1 MKGYKKSMNML
12 KKPRIKPIFIK
23 NKRILSS
30 HMLIRYLL
38 LLLGLTVMVT
48 PMIYMITS
56 SFRPNSL
63 TFAYPPKIIPDASEL
78 TVENYLY
85 ILFKQNFSKYM
96 LNTLYVAG
104 AATIL
109 PAIISSMLAYC
120 ISRFRFPG
128 RNIIYGTIIT
138 TMLIPGLAML
148 VPQFELAVKFKLV
161 DNLWGVILF
170 YTAWV
175 TPFSTFLIKG
185 FIDNIPRE
193 LDEAMYMDGGT
204 VFTIYRKVILPMAS
218 PSIAAVSI
226 FNFLFAFEELG
237 WSQTILRTDQVRTL
251 PVAITQFFQAHSRTD
266 WGYVFAMTCL
276 SMIPVII
283 LYLLL
288 QKYFISGLS
297 SGAIKE

>member
-1 MKGYKKSMNML
+1 MNILQKLGIKSIFVRNKKV
-12 KKPRIKPIFIK
+12 
-23 NKRILSS
+23 LSS
-30 HMLIRYLL
+30 PMLIRYLL

-63 TFAYPPKIIPDASEL
+63 TFTYPPKIIPDISEL
-78 TVENYLY
+78 TVENYRY
-85 ILFKQNFSKYM
+85 ILFKQNFFKYM

-104 AATIL
+104 ATTIL
-109 PAIISSMLAYC
+109 AAIISSMLAYC

-128 RNIIYGTIIT
+128 RNLLYGTIIT
-138 TMLIPGLAML
+138 VMLIPGLAML
-148 VPQFELAVKFKLV
+148 VPQFELAVTFKLI

-193 LDEAMYMDGGT
+193 LDEAIYMDGGT
-204 VFTIYRKVILPMAS
+204 VFTIYWKVIIPLAS
-218 PSIAAVSI
+218 PAIAAVSI
-226 FNFLFAFEELG
+226 FNSLFAFEELG
-237 WSQTILRTDQVRTL
+237 WAQTILRTDQIRTIS
-251 PVAITQFFQAHSRTD
+251 VAITQFFQAHNRTD
-266 WGYVFAMTCL
+266 WGYVFAMTNL

-288 QKYFISGLS
+288 QRYFISGLS
-297 SGAIKE
+297 SGAIKG

>member
-1 MKGYKKSMNML
+1 
-12 KKPRIKPIFIK
+12 
-23 NKRILSS
+23 
-30 HMLIRYLL
+30 MLIRYLL
-38 LLLGLTVMVT
+38 LLLGLTIMVT

-56 SFRPNSL
+56 SFRPNNL
-63 TFAYPPKIIPDASEL
+63 AFAYPPKIIPGASEL
-78 TVENYLY
+78 TVENYMY
-85 ILFKQNFSKYM
+85 ILNKTNFSRYM

-104 AATIL
+104 ASTIL
-109 PAIISSMLAYC
+109 PAIVSSMLAYC

-128 RNIIYGTIIT
+128 RNILYGTIIT
-138 TMLIPGLAML
+138 IMLIPGLAML
-148 VPQFELAVKFKLV
+148 VPQFELAVTFKLV

-204 VFTIYRKVILPMAS
+204 VFTVYRKVIIPMAS
-218 PSIAAVSI
+218 PSVAAVSI

-237 WSQTILRTDQVRTL
+237 WSQTILRNDQVRTL
-251 PVAITQFFQAHSRTD
+251 PVGITQFFQAHSRTD
-266 WGYVFAMTCL
+266 WGYVFAMACL
-276 SMIPVII
+276 SMIPIII

-297 SGAIKE
+297 SGAIKG

>member
-1 MKGYKKSMNML
+1 MNILQKPGIKSIFVRNKKV
-12 KKPRIKPIFIK
+12 
-23 NKRILSS
+23 LSS
-30 HMLIRYLL
+30 PMLIRYLL

-63 TFAYPPKIIPDASEL
+63 TFTYPPKIIPDISEL
-78 TVENYLY
+78 TVENYRY
-85 ILFKQNFSKYM
+85 ILFKQNFFKYM

-104 AATIL
+104 ATTIL
-109 PAIISSMLAYC
+109 AAIISSMLAYC

-128 RNIIYGTIIT
+128 RNLLYGTIIT
-138 TMLIPGLAML
+138 VMLIPGLAML
-148 VPQFELAVKFKLV
+148 VPQFELAVTFKLI

-193 LDEAMYMDGGT
+193 LDEAIYMDGGT
-204 VFTIYRKVILPMAS
+204 VFTIYWKVIIPLAS
-218 PSIAAVSI
+218 PAIAAVSI
-226 FNFLFAFEELG
+226 FNSLFAFEELG
-237 WSQTILRTDQVRTL
+237 WAQTILRTDQIRTIS
-251 PVAITQFFQAHSRTD
+251 VAITQFFQAHNRTD
-266 WGYVFAMTCL
+266 WGYVFAMTNL

-288 QKYFISGLS
+288 QRYFISGLS
-297 SGAIKE
+297 SGAIKG

>member
-1 MKGYKKSMNML
+1 
-12 KKPRIKPIFIK
+12 
-23 NKRILSS
+23 
-30 HMLIRYLL
+30 MLIRYLL
-38 LLLGLTVMVT
+38 LLLGLIVMIT

-63 TFAYPPKIIPDASEL
+63 TFTYPPKIIPDVSEL

-85 ILFKQNFSKYM
+85 ILFKQNFFRYM

-104 AATIL
+104 AITIL
-109 PAIISSMLAYC
+109 SAIVSSMLAYC

-128 RNIIYGTIIT
+128 RNILYGTIIT
-138 TMLIPGLAML
+138 IMLIPGLAML
-148 VPQFELAVKFKLV
+148 VPQFELAVKFKLI

-193 LDEAMYMDGGT
+193 LDESMYIDGGT
-204 VFTIYRKVILPMAS
+204 VFTIYQKVIIPMTS
-218 PSIAAVSI
+218 PAIAAVSI

-237 WSQTILRTDQVRTL
+237 WAQTILRTDQVRTL
-251 PVAITQFFQAHSRTD
+251 SVAITQFFQAHNRTD
-266 WGYVFAMTCL
+266 WGYVFAMTNL

-288 QKYFISGLS
+288 QKYFISGLT
-297 SGAIKE
+297 SGAIKG

>member
-1 MKGYKKSMNML
+1 MNKIQKFSTKSLFVRGKKV
-12 KKPRIKPIFIK
+12 
-23 NKRILSS
+23 LSS
-30 HMLIRYLL
+30 PKLIRYLL

-63 TFAYPPKIIPDASEL
+63 TFAYPPKIIPAVSEL
-78 TVENYLY
+78 TVDNYLY
-85 ILFKQNFSKYM
+85 ILFKQNFFRYM

-104 AATIL
+104 AITIL
-109 PAIISSMLAYC
+109 SAIISSMLAYC

-128 RNIIYGTIIT
+128 RNILYGTIIT
-138 TMLIPGLAML
+138 IMLIPGLAML
-148 VPQFELAVKFKLV
+148 VPQFELAVKFKLI

-193 LDEAMYMDGGT
+193 LDESMYIDGGT
-204 VFTIYRKVILPMAS
+204 VFTIYQKVIIPMAS
-218 PSIAAVSI
+218 PAIAAVSI

-237 WSQTILRTDQVRTL
+237 WAQTILRTDQVRTL
-251 PVAITQFFQAHSRTD
+251 SVAITQFFQAHNRTD
-266 WGYVFAMTCL
+266 WGYVFAMTNL

-288 QKYFISGLS
+288 QKYFISGLT
-297 SGAIKE
+297 SGAIKG

>member
-1 MKGYKKSMNML
+1 
-12 KKPRIKPIFIK
+12 
-23 NKRILSS
+23 
-30 HMLIRYLL
+30 
-38 LLLGLTVMVT
+38 
-48 PMIYMITS
+48 
-56 SFRPNSL
+56 
-63 TFAYPPKIIPDASEL
+63 
-78 TVENYLY
+78 
-85 ILFKQNFSKYM
+85 M

-104 AATIL
+104 VSTIL
-109 PAIISSMLAYC
+109 PAIVSSMLAYC

-128 RNIIYGTIIT
+128 RNILYGTIIT

-148 VPQFELAVKFKLV
+148 VPQFELAVTFKLV

-204 VFTIYRKVILPMAS
+204 VFTVYRKVIIPMAA

-251 PVAITQFFQAHSRTD
+251 PVAITQFFQAHNRTD

-276 SMIPVII
+276 SMIPII
-283 LYLLL
+283 IIYLLL

-297 SGAIKE
+297 SGAIKG

>member
-1 MKGYKKSMNML
+1 MKKQEKQS
-12 KKPRIKPIFIK
+12 RRFFIVK
-23 NKRILSS
+23 ASGAISRP
-30 HMLIRYLL
+30 MAVRYIL
-38 LLLGLTVMVT
+38 LLLGLVIMVL
-48 PMIYMITS
+48 PMIYMIS
-56 SFRPNSL
+56 SSLRSNSL
-63 TFAYPPKIIPDASEL
+63 TFAYPPRIFPYPSEL
-78 TVENYLY
+78 TFENYRY
-85 ILFKQNFSKYM
+85 ILFQQNFLKYM
-96 LNTLYVAG
+96 ANTLYVAVI
-104 AATIL
+104 ATVL
-109 PAIISSMLAYC
+109 PAILASMLGYC
-120 ISRFRFPG
+120 ISRFKFPG
-128 RNIIYGTIIT
+128 RNILYGTIIG

-148 VPQFELAVKFKLV
+148 VPQFELAVTFKLV

-193 LDEAMYMDGGT
+193 LDEAMYIDGGT
-204 VFTIYRKVILPMAS
+204 VFTVYRKVILPMAS

-237 WSQTILRTDQVRTL
+237 WSQTILRTDEIRTL
-251 PVAITQFFQAHSRTD
+251 PVAITQFFQAHNRTD

-288 QKYFISGLS
+288 QRYFISGLS
-297 SGAIKE
+297 SGAIKG

>member
-1 MKGYKKSMNML
+1 MNMIV
-12 KKPRIKPIFIK
+12 KPVKRSIFIRS
-23 NKRILSS
+23 KRILSS
-30 HMLIRYLL
+30 PMLVRYLL

-63 TFAYPPKIIPDASEL
+63 TFAYPPKIFPGISEL

-85 ILFKQNFSKYM
+85 VLFRQNFSRYM
-96 LNTLYVAG
+96 LNTIYVA
-104 AATIL
+104 AASTIL

-128 RNIIYGTIIT
+128 RNILYGAIIT

-148 VPQFELAVKFKLV
+148 VPQFELAVTFKLV

-204 VFTIYRKVILPMAS
+204 VFTIYRKVIIPMAS

-237 WSQTILRTDQVRTL
+237 WSQTILRTDEVRTL
-251 PVAITQFFQAHSRTD
+251 PVAITQFFQAHNRTD

-276 SMIPVII
+276 SMIPIII

-297 SGAIKE
+297 SGAIKG

>member
-1 MKGYKKSMNML
+1 MNIL
-12 KKPRIKPIFIK
+12 KKPAIKLIFIR
-23 NKRILSS
+23 NKRTLSS
-30 HMLIRYLL
+30 PMLIRYLL
-38 LLLGLTVMVT
+38 LLLGLTVMIT

-56 SFRPNSL
+56 SLRPNSL
-63 TFAYPPKIIPDASEL
+63 TFAYPPKIFPGLSEL
-78 TVENYLY
+78 TIENYRY
-85 ILFKQNFSKYM
+85 ILFEQNFSGYM

-104 AATIL
+104 ASTIL

-128 RNIIYGTIIT
+128 RNILYGTIIT

-148 VPQFELAVKFKLV
+148 VPQFELAVNFRLV

-204 VFTIYRKVILPMAS
+204 VFTIYRKVIIPMAS

-237 WSQTILRTDQVRTL
+237 WSQTILRSDQVRTL
-251 PVAITQFFQAHSRTD
+251 PVAITQFFQAHNRTD
-266 WGYVFAMTCL
+266 WGFVFAMTCL
-276 SMIPVII
+276 SMIPIII

-297 SGAIKE
+297 SGAIKG